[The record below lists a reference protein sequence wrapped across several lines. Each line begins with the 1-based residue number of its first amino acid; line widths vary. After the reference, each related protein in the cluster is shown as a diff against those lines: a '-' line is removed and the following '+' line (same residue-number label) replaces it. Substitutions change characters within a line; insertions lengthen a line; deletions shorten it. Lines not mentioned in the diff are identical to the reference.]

1 MTDEELDRARSQEA
15 HRMWA
20 DGRPDGYNFDVAA
33 TAARLAREG
42 WTPPDPLQV
51 EAQEIAHRY
60 LGDGRLDPVR
70 HVIIESLCVALSR
83 GIKIGRDHG

>member
-15 HRMWA
+15 HRMWT

-42 WTPPDPLQV
+42 WTPPDPLV
-51 EAQEIAHRY
+51 AEVNKLTTGVIFHFDKE
-60 LGDGRLDPVR
+60 RLAPTIDDIVR
-70 HVIIESLCVALSR
+70 KAIER
-83 GIKIGRDHG
+83 GIEIGRDHG